1 MPETPPPG
9 TQCDRSG
16 SECSPKEGRLFLLL
30 SVAAKLG
37 VNDSA
42 CQLHVAYCCRCCRQ
56 SHIHPTILAVGS
68 GVSLLSLLL
77 LLLFVIS
84 MTIRIFLSSSLIV
97 IIVAVALLPR
107 FLMLLQLLLLLLVW
121 RLSWWVVA
129 GELLLLLLLWLVV
142 PVAVEVVVVLE
153 LAMDLEAG
161 EECKVAV
168 QTWSLKLEGIF
179 PLEEAKCHEP
189 FTVSQQVLA
198 PSPFPRSTYLPMAMT
213 LRSVVA
219 LALVAFAV
227 TEDMPQDAAPALE
240 ALPQRFWDNFVYCKC
255 GLSCA
260 EKDGSIGKA
269 CGCLVCPESN
279 GTSLRGSQP
288 PHADEKAAA
297 SAKTAQAPE
306 RQGTPVALEKSL
318 ASGWDLPS
326 APERQGTPV
335 ALEKSLAS
343 GWDLPSV
350 SPVPGVG
357 GHFNPADVDAAV
369 GTLAKSFLQKQAPPP
384 APRAPAEGVFS
395 QLADLSRLARNLPVY
410 RKLQCIGRGS
420 FGKAYLVE
428 VVRSGKKKA
437 DTASYR
443 VLKKLPLLEVS
454 EAQREGAFR
463 EAQLMRKI
471 SRNCPFITQFHEV
484 LLCRGGTVLCL
495 IMEYCS
501 GGDLRGEICRQRDEA
516 EGQKFAEDRLLRWAS
531 QIALALRHCH
541 SRGILHRDVKPENCF
556 FRCPG
561 GALLLGDFG
570 ISCDLDEHHLAKT
583 CCGSPLY
590 LSPEIVNQEPY
601 DYASDA
607 WSFGVTLYEIAMLAP
622 PFKGLNICQAAKAE
636 G

>member
-1 MPETPPPG
+1 MSTDLEPT
-9 TQCDRSG
+9 
-16 SECSPKEGRLFLLL
+16 
-30 SVAAKLG
+30 
-37 VNDSA
+37 
-42 CQLHVAYCCRCCRQ
+42 
-56 SHIHPTILAVGS
+56 IHP
-68 GVSLLSLLL
+68 
-77 LLLFVIS
+77 
-84 MTIRIFLSSSLIV
+84 R
-97 IIVAVALLPR
+97 
-107 FLMLLQLLLLLLVW
+107 
-121 RLSWWVVA
+121 
-129 GELLLLLLLWLVV
+129 E
-142 PVAVEVVVVLE
+142 
-153 LAMDLEAG
+153 
-161 EECKVAV
+161 
-168 QTWSLKLEGIF
+168 
-179 PLEEAKCHEP
+179 
-189 FTVSQQVLA
+189 
-198 PSPFPRSTYLPMAMT
+198 
-213 LRSVVA
+213 
-219 LALVAFAV
+219 
-227 TEDMPQDAAPALE
+227 
-240 ALPQRFWDNFVYCKC
+240 
-255 GLSCA
+255 
-260 EKDGSIGKA
+260 
-269 CGCLVCPESN
+269 
-279 GTSLRGSQP
+279 
-288 PHADEKAAA
+288 
-297 SAKTAQAPE
+297 
-306 RQGTPVALEKSL
+306 
-318 ASGWDLPS
+318 
-326 APERQGTPV
+326 
-335 ALEKSLAS
+335 
-343 GWDLPSV
+343 
-350 SPVPGVG
+350 
-357 GHFNPADVDAAV
+357 
-369 GTLAKSFLQKQAPPP
+369 FLQKQAPPP

-516 EGQKFAEDRLLRWAS
+516 EGQKFAEDRLLRGAS

-607 WSFGVTLYEIAMLAP
+607 WSFGVTLYEMAMLAP
-622 PFKGLNICQAAKAE
+622 PFKGLNICQVAFRIVGSEPPPLEPVFSSALAALISRLLVKEASKRATLDEALRSAPLAGAAAAVAAE
-636 G
+636 HGLRLEPPPGDASNGLVERLRRTMPSHCQEEYADDFEEDESDYGDDFEDASGSDCSYAPDFEAASDSEEGNDTPGLEMSEEDLRLQIAAELGEEAFAIAESLGVVTFLETLQRHRR